1 MSDEH
6 IVKSHNRSLLLYHL
20 VFPAKCR
27 RKVFVPEVEETLRRV
42 CLGIEECY
50 EIRFVEIG
58 MEADHV
64 HFLVQGED
72 GLCERGLLPFP
83 FFHSNKILCKYLLTP
98 SSMEI
103 KDCATKYSF

>member
-1 MSDEH
+1 MECSRTD
-6 IVKSHNRSLLLYHL
+6 HNLG
-20 VFPAKCR
+20 
-27 RKVFVPEVEETLRRV
+27 VPPRQTLEKYSI
-42 CLGIEECY
+42 LGESVSAF
-50 EIRFVEIG
+50 R
-58 MEADHV
+58 
-64 HFLVQGED
+64 VQGED